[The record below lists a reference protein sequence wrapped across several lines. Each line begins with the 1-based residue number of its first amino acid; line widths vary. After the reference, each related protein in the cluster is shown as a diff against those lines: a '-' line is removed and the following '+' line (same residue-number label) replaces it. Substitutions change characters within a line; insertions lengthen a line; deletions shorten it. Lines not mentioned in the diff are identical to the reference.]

1 MSHSQTNRFN
11 RSRFTFVFLGLAIS
25 VFTWGLQ
32 YKLSLYDPPH
42 STSHQIPEAKLLSR
56 NEQAAVGESPLIK
69 STEASAVMTQA
80 SLFNVFTFFLLALNL
95 LRAPMFSQ
103 QEWNVKRPWRI
114 SCRPSLS
121 AFFFRPPPALT

>member
-1 MSHSQTNRFN
+1 MSLSHTNRSN
-11 RSRFTFVFLGLAIS
+11 LSRFTFVFLGLAVC

-56 NEQAAVGESPLIK
+56 NEQAAAESPLLK
-69 STEASAVMTQA
+69 STEASAVITHA

-103 QEWNVKRPWRI
+103 QQWNVKRPWRI
-114 SCRPSLS
+114 FCRPTLS